1 MPVSSW
7 EKLPVKVPFPGV
19 EVGIAAGEHVMM
31 NYIHAKKGV
40 STRRHWHEAEQ
51 ILCVFKGK
59 VRVKAGDEPVSILG
73 PGDVWHVPAN
83 TEHQADY
90 LEDTVA
96 MEGCSPIRLDN
107 LHGYMKQ
114 DTYLVEQLDLA
125 ALYRKQGGGKGG
137 AKKTGRKKARR

>member
-7 EKLPVKVPFPGV
+7 KELPVKVPFPGV

-31 NYIHAKKGV
+31 NYIHARKGV

-51 ILCVFKGK
+51 ILCVLKGRM
-59 VRVKAGDEPVSILG
+59 RVKAGDEPVSILG
-73 PGDVWHVPAN
+73 PGDVWHVPSN

-96 MEGCSPIRLDN
+96 FEGCSPIRLDN
-107 LHGYMKQ
+107 LAGYLKR

-125 ALYRKQGGGKGG
+125 ALLKKQKGSAKGG
-137 AKKTGRKKARR
+137 RKAAKRG

>member
-1 MPVSSW
+1 MPVSNW

-19 EVGIAAGEHVMM
+19 EVGIAAGEHLMM
-31 NYIHAKKGV
+31 NHIHARKGV

-59 VRVKAGDEPVSILG
+59 VRVKAGDEPVSLLG
-73 PGDVWHVPAN
+73 PGDVWHVPSN

-96 MEGCSPIRLDN
+96 LEGCSPIRLDN
-107 LHGYMKQ
+107 FAGYLKV

-125 ALYRKQGGGKGG
+125 GLMRKQKGKGKG
-137 AKKTGRKKARR
+137 RAKAGKRR